1 MRGHAALLTALLV
14 ASFLVASFPSIGKAQ
29 GRSAAIFE
37 FEITDT
43 SRDNQLAPT
52 DAEHEAR
59 LAMVSERLRT
69 RLAESGRFSIT
80 DIAPV
85 AKEARASNLQSCGGC
100 DVSLAAKVGA
110 DLAITGMVRKI
121 SNLILGMTI
130 FVRDARSGD
139 TVAVAHASMRGDT
152 DESWNRAVDWLVRNR
167 LLARD
172 YGAPR

>member
-100 DVSLAAKVGA
+100 DV
-110 DLAITGMVRKI
+110 
-121 SNLILGMTI
+121 TI
-130 FVRDARSGD
+130 
-139 TVAVAHASMRGDT
+139 
-152 DESWNRAVDWLVRNR
+152 DW
-167 LLARD
+167 
-172 YGAPR
+172 

>member
-1 MRGHAALLTALLV
+1 
-14 ASFLVASFPSIGKAQ
+14 
-29 GRSAAIFE
+29 
-37 FEITDT
+37 
-43 SRDNQLAPT
+43 
-52 DAEHEAR
+52 
-59 LAMVSERLRT
+59 MVSERLRT

-139 TVAVAHASMRGDT
+139 TVAVAHAVHARRYRRILESRG
-152 DESWNRAVDWLVRNR
+152 RLAGAQPAARVR
-167 LLARD
+167 D
-172 YGAPR
+172 FGAPR

>member
-1 MRGHAALLTALLV
+1 MCGRAVLLTALLV
-14 ASFLVASFPSIGKAQ
+14 ASVPSIGQAQ
-29 GRSAAIFE
+29 GRSAAIFD

-52 DAEHEAR
+52 DAEHLAR
-59 LAMVSERLRT
+59 LALVSERLRM

-85 AKEARASNLQSCGGC
+85 AKEAQASNLQSCGGC
-100 DVSLAAKVGA
+100 DVSLASKVGA
-110 DLAITGMVRKI
+110 DLAITGMVHKI

-139 TVAVAHASMRGDT
+139 NIAVAHASMRGDT
-152 DESWNRAVDWLVRNR
+152 DESWTRALDWLVRNR
-167 LLARD
+167 LLVRD